1 MDHPSNSELE
11 RFLANRLEPP
21 AQKQI
26 ARPAL
31 EERKLAQSLELLRE
45 SPNGYD
51 GLSFRQV
58 QVLHGR
64 PLVEALLQ
72 RSFELRYSDSK
83 EMRWLAYNA
92 VKAAESLRPEDHDP
106 CSIADVQAQAWAALA
121 NAYKVNSEFAE
132 AQGAMSKAQALLRRG
147 SRDLR
152 LLASLAEV
160 EATLRN
166 SQRRLGEARALLNGA
181 YRIYRNLGDR
191 HLAGRV
197 LISQGMSTEYDG
209 TSRQGV
215 VLFRKGLTLLD
226 PDRDPQLVPAAQQGL
241 ITALVGC
248 GEYPQAGELLL
259 RSGLRRLSASMPNVR
274 WVEGRLLAGLGK
286 ISKAENALI
295 QVRGELLELGREVSA
310 ALAGLDLLPILLQ
323 QGKFQKVRET
333 AREIYGTLQGLG
345 IHGEAAKARRYL
357 A

>member
-333 AREIYGTLQGLG
+333 AREIYRTLQGLG